1 MLDEI
6 YFCVKELGFTYSDL
20 MNIPIFERKYFINK
34 YVEDA
39 ERISNARKQR

>member
-20 MNIPIFERKYFINK
+20 MNIPVFERRYFINK
-34 YVEDA
+34 YVEDV
-39 ERISNARKQR
+39 ERINSSRKQ